1 MGRTMKPIAE
11 YQDYRSIIQDFYDEH
26 KCRGMLTWRG
36 FSELAGFASSG
47 YLKLVCQGKANL
59 SNAGVHQVAK
69 AMKFTASETAYFK
82 ELVSLN
88 QAKTV
93 VDKDKSLK
101 NLEKLS
107 KNCKT
112 RILRDDSLD
121 YFSNWQNAVIRELA
135 PKAPANAKTS
145 NIARQVLPEITAAE
159 VGRALKF
166 LTATGM
172 LQKNEDGSY
181 VQTDKVLSSGNKDLS
196 SVALRS
202 FHKQLGKLAIE
213 ALDNVPVNERNS
225 SDLVIG
231 ITSAQYEKLV
241 QKILDFRREVLD
253 IVAETD
259 DMDRVYCL
267 QLNLFPLSH
276 KISTKGNPDEK

>member
-1 MGRTMKPIAE
+1 MKPISD
-11 YQDYRSIIQDFYDEH
+11 YQDYRSIIQDFYDEN
-26 KCRGMLTWRG
+26 KSRGMLTWRG
-36 FSELAGFASSG
+36 FSEIAGFASSG

-59 SNAGVHQVAK
+59 SDSGMMQVAK
-69 AMKFTASETAYFK
+69 AMKLTVAETAYFK
-82 ELVSLN
+82 ELVCLN

-93 VDKDKSLK
+93 TDKEQCLK
-101 NLEKLS
+101 NLDELS
-107 KNCKT
+107 KNCKA
-112 RILRDDSLD
+112 RVLRDDALD
-121 YFSNWQNAVIRELA
+121 YFSNWQNAVVRELA

-172 LQKNEDGSY
+172 LVKNEDGSY
-181 VQTDKVLSSGNKDLS
+181 TQTDKVLSSDNKDLS

-202 FHKQLGKLAIE
+202 FHKQLGQLAID
-213 ALDNVPVNERNS
+213 ALDNVPVKERNS
-225 SDLVIG
+225 SDLVMG
-231 ITSAQYEKLV
+231 ITSEQYDKLV

-253 IVAETD
+253 IVSESS

-267 QLNLFPLSH
+267 QMNLFPLSH
-276 KISTKGNPDEK
+276 KISTKANLDEK

>member
-1 MGRTMKPIAE
+1 
-11 YQDYRSIIQDFYDEH
+11 
-26 KCRGMLTWRG
+26 MLTWRG

-59 SNAGVHQVAK
+59 SDAGIQQVAK
-69 AMKFTASETAYFK
+69 AMKLSSSETAYFR
-82 ELVSLN
+82 ELVLLD

-93 VDKDKSLK
+93 TDKDKSLK

-107 KNCKT
+107 KSCKG
-112 RILRDDSLD
+112 RVLRDDALD
-121 YFSNWQNAVIRELA
+121 YFSNWQNAVVRELV

-172 LQKNEDGSY
+172 LVKNEDGSFT
-181 VQTDKVLSSGNKDLS
+181 QTDKVLTSGNKDLS

-202 FHKQLGKLAIE
+202 FHKQLGKLAIDS
-213 ALDNVPVNERNS
+213 LDNVPVNERNS

-231 ITSAQYEKLV
+231 ITAAQYEKLV
-241 QKILDFRREVLD
+241 QKIIDFRREVLD
-253 IVAETD
+253 VVTETD
-259 DMDRVYCL
+259 DMERVYCL
-267 QLNLFPLSH
+267 QMNLFPLSH

>member
-1 MGRTMKPIAE
+1 MKPIAE
-11 YQDYRSIIQDFYDEH
+11 YQNYRSVIQDFYDEH
-26 KCRGMLTWRG
+26 KSRGMLTWRG

-59 SNAGVHQVAK
+59 SDAGIQQVAK
-69 AMKFTASETAYFK
+69 AMKLTPSETAYFK
-82 ELVSLN
+82 ELVLLD

-93 VDKDKSLK
+93 TDKDKSLK

-107 KNCKT
+107 KSCKA
-112 RILRDDSLD
+112 RVLRDDSLD
-121 YFSNWQNAVIRELA
+121 YFSNWQNAVVRELA

-172 LQKNEDGSY
+172 LVKNEDGSFT
-181 VQTDKVLSSGNKDLS
+181 QTDKVLTSGNKDLS

-202 FHKQLGKLAIE
+202 FHKQLGKLAIDS
-213 ALDNVPVNERNS
+213 LDNVPVNERNS

-231 ITSAQYEKLV
+231 ITAAQYEKLV
-241 QKILDFRREVLD
+241 QKIIDFRREVLD
-253 IVAETD
+253 VVTETD
-259 DMDRVYCL
+259 DMERVYCL
-267 QLNLFPLSH
+267 QMNLFPLSH